1 VAKAVHGRFVSN
13 PDTYMQVGFKP
24 LCVHLGL
31 AVLAQV
37 VIFLIRIGLYNTY
50 IVQMGSIVDVSYW
63 DVDRSP
69 K

>member
-1 VAKAVHGRFVSN
+1 
-13 PDTYMQVGFKP
+13 MQVGFKP